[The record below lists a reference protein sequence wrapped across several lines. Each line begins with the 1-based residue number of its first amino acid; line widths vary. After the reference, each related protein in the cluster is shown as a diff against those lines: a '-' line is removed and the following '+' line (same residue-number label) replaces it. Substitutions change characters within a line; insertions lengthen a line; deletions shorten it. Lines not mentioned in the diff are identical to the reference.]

1 MTVRFWM
8 KVTKMEITI
17 ALLLAGFLAVVLFM
31 LYAVNIYEV
40 SVDVTKKTLYADNES
55 ETIIAAVPINSMG
68 KRALFRYATTS
79 FDFREG
85 RELIEILSEDTEHG
99 LLIIRSKDKAG
110 KVIILVKPELAL
122 FPTEIELIILP
133 NAG

>member
-1 MTVRFWM
+1 M

-17 ALLLAGFLAVVLFM
+17 ALALLGVLAVILFL

-40 SVDVTKKTLYADNES
+40 SVDVTKRTLYADNES
-55 ETIIAAVPINSMG
+55 ETIIASVPLSSMG
-68 KRALFRYATTS
+68 KRAFFRYAATS
-79 FDFREG
+79 YEFRAG
-85 RELIEILSEDTEHG
+85 RELIEVLTEDGEHG

-110 KVIILVKPELAL
+110 KVVILVKPELAL
-122 FPTEIELIILP
+122 LPTEIEIIILP